1 MDDDCGSP
9 PDDFSAWLG
18 DPSLTDGQ
26 KRRLRVF
33 HGVEN
38 SVSARIEQLCAGGD
52 LDVMDVAVLVV
63 APTAQEI
70 FFGGELGAGTSV
82 ILGHR
87 SRIHAFLCQ
96 MLPAAPD
103 APFDPYADLLEPA
116 PVRCVRVLVIDDE
129 SLTVMSYGTFVT
141 VRLGNGQA
149 AEA

>member
-1 MDDDCGSP
+1 MAHDSGSTP
-9 PDDFSAWLG
+9 EDFSAWLD

-33 HGVEN
+33 HSVEG
-38 SVSARIEQLCAGGD
+38 SVSARIELLCAGGD
-52 LDVMDVAVLVV
+52 LDVVDVAVLVV

-70 FFGGELGAGTSV
+70 FFGGELGPGTSV

-96 MLPAAPD
+96 MLPPAPD

-129 SLTVMSYGTFVT
+129 SLTIMSYGTFVT
-141 VRLGNGQA
+141 VQMDTGNH